1 MTIGE
6 RLLNL
11 RKEKN
16 LSQEDLA
23 NELNVSRQSI
33 SKWETNQSMPDFDK
47 IVSLCK
53 YFNITTDELLTGNK
67 DIVEA
72 EEMNIKTN
80 YARNLAISIGLYIF
94 SLTALILFAA
104 GFDQPVVG
112 VCAFF
117 TFIAIA
123 TGLIIYNSI
132 MYGKKRKK
140 EKNDNLQTKLVI
152 EVVNTLCVVLY
163 FLVSFITN
171 AWHITWIIFLA
182 VGLVDAIVK
191 LIFGLNENK
200 CDCEKCECKKESEE
214 DE

>member
-11 RKEKN
+11 RKERN

-72 EEMNIKTN
+72 KEMNIKTN

-171 AWHITWIIFLA
+171 AWHITWIIFIIMA
-182 VGLVDAIVK
+182 SVDTIIKLLFSVK
-191 LIFGLNENK
+191 DDEER
-200 CDCEKCECKKESEE
+200 DEEKEKIK
-214 DE
+214 DEQGN

>member
-11 RKEKN
+11 RKERN

-67 DIVEA
+67 DIVA
-72 EEMNIKTN
+72 AKEMNIKTN

-104 GFDQPVVG
+104 GFNQPVAG

-140 EKNDNLQTKLVI
+140 EKNDSLQTKLVI

-171 AWHITWIIFLA
+171 AWHITWIIFIIMA
-182 VGLVDAIVK
+182 SVDTIIKLLFSVK
-191 LIFGLNENK
+191 DDE
-200 CDCEKCECKKESEE
+200 EKDEEKEEIK
-214 DE
+214 DEQGN